1 MNNQSEIEI
10 KAEKKFIIKW
20 NKVFADTFNYKTKND
35 LTISRDYWLGKKDF
49 TAPWYPILFLPKKNS
64 LSYAHHQKIE
74 KNNKAFSLFF
84 LPEKN
89 FNNQEVEN
97 LLKNNQLIHYITLEN
112 KTSSDFLNSL
122 KSRTRSY
129 IKSGLKKFKF
139 IKISYYDQ
147 FLKYEKS
154 LHRILIE
161 QHIKFLSPMPPLKL
175 LKNLLINNLIDI
187 HLAFEND
194 LLVGFSTITKDKFLP
209 HIFWIL
215 KSDFCKSN
223 SLSLC
228 LYYVCIEESIIK
240 KAKLI
245 SLGTS
250 ISKNVAH
257 FKEKLRAERGILFK
271 HKLNSISSYKK
282 LFFIKTGRNYLS
294 LTIMRVFISI
304 ILFVFGEIGFE
315 IISYQIWKRFD

>member
-1 MNNQSEIEI
+1 
-10 KAEKKFIIKW
+10 
-20 NKVFADTFNYKTKND
+20 
-35 LTISRDYWLGKKDF
+35 
-49 TAPWYPILFLPKKNS
+49 
-64 LSYAHHQKIE
+64 
-74 KNNKAFSLFF
+74 
-84 LPEKN
+84 
-89 FNNQEVEN
+89 
-97 LLKNNQLIHYITLEN
+97 
-112 KTSSDFLNSL
+112 
-122 KSRTRSY
+122 
-129 IKSGLKKFKF
+129 
-139 IKISYYDQ
+139 
-147 FLKYEKS
+147 
-154 LHRILIE
+154 
-161 QHIKFLSPMPPLKL
+161 MPPLKL

-215 KSDFCKSN
+215 KSDRCKSN

-228 LYYVCIEESIIK
+228 LYYVCIEESIIR

-250 ISKNVAH
+250 ISENVAN

-271 HKLNSISSYKK
+271 YKLNSISLYQK

-304 ILFVFGEIGFE
+304 ILLVFGEIGFE